1 MNWTAFTARPLRRA
15 PLCWLFSAVLMGAA
29 HLVPAASAA
38 GADESKPL
46 APGPTLRDPWVP
58 PESRRPS
65 ASPPTQ
71 GVALRTQVERKL
83 RQAFE
88 AADVDHLGTLTQ
100 KQASAGGLGFVA
112 RHFAEIDRGKTGKVR
127 FEDVKRYLV
136 EHGAQ
141 LE

>member
-1 MNWTAFTARPLRRA
+1 L
-15 PLCWLFSAVLMGAA
+15 LFSAVLMGTA

-38 GADESKPL
+38 GADEPKVL
-46 APGPTLRDPWVP
+46 APGPALRDPWVP
-58 PESRRPS
+58 PESRKPS
-65 ASPPTQ
+65 AAPPTQ
-71 GVALRTQVERKL
+71 GAALRTQVERKL

-88 AADVDHLGTLTQ
+88 AADVDHVGTLTR
-100 KQASAGGLGFVA
+100 KQASASGMGYVA
-112 RHFAEIDRGKTGKVR
+112 RHFDQMDRRKTGKVR

>member
-1 MNWTAFTARPLRRA
+1 
-15 PLCWLFSAVLMGAA
+15 
-29 HLVPAASAA
+29 
-38 GADESKPL
+38 
-46 APGPTLRDPWVP
+46 VP

-88 AADVDHLGTLTQ
+88 AADFDHLGTLTQ